1 MSEQNEIQNKTEEPK
16 TTKRITTGKGRGRP
30 RNDAKAPERTP
41 RTPRPRAAKIAKPSK
56 RAPRPKTKILRGDQ
70 LSQEARAFF
79 SGIAAAWKRE
89 KGVSLRD
96 IGDKVS
102 VGASRIDALI
112 HGKTD
117 VRISWV
123 AAVAREAFG
132 VDLKTY
138 IVLGMAYQDKHK
150 AEDALKVAAGQ
161 AKAYEDIHGVSAPAV
176 SAPFVEATTPA

>member
-1 MSEQNEIQNKTEEPK
+1 MSEQNETQTKPEGTQP
-16 TTKRITTGKGRGRP
+16 TKRITTGKGRGRP
-30 RNDAKAPERTP
+30 RKDANAPK

-138 IVLGMAYQDKHK
+138 IVLGMAYQEKHK